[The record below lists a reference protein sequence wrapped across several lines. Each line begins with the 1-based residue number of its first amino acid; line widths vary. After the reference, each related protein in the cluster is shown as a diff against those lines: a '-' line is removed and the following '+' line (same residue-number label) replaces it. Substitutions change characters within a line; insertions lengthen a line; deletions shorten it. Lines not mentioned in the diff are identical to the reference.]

1 MFISQ
6 SPRREKR
13 KTIMR
18 MCRTSLDVFVDEEVL
33 VCATA
38 MSNVLSNVLFNVL
51 FYVLSYVLSF
61 VPYYNVQLSY
71 VLSYVLSFV
80 PYYNVL
86 SNIPSYVLSFLQ
98 SLRFRTV
105 EHGLNQKHYSVISCP
120 CCISC

>member
-51 FYVLSYVLSF
+51 FYVLSDVLSF
-61 VPYYNVQLSY
+61 VL
-71 VLSYVLSFV
+71 
-80 PYYNVL
+80 YNVL

-105 EHGLNQKHYSVISCP
+105 EHGLNQKHCSVISCP